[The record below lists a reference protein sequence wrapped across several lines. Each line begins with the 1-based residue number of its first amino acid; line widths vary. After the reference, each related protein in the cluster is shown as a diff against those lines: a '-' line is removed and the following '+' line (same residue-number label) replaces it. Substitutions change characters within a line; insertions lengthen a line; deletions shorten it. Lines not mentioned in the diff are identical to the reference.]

1 MKNLFQLLH
10 ESHQVVAFALIALIC
25 NIAKTVCVPTI
36 GFLVFFMCFFVL
48 FFFVYVFCVFFRSIF
63 RDFRSNKNVVQQKG
77 QRIAYILTRPCMI
90 FFRFF

>member
-36 GFLVFFMCFFVL
+36 GFLVFFLCFFVVFFCL
-48 FFFVYVFCVFFRSIF
+48 CFFVCFFRSIF
-63 RDFRSNKNVVQQKG
+63 RDKNISFPLIWQ
-77 QRIAYILTRPCMI
+77 AS
-90 FFRFF
+90 

>member
-36 GFLVFFMCFFVL
+36 GFLVFFMNLGLLIALKYKLLVL
-48 FFFVYVFCVFFRSIF
+48 KVLPKSTYNSCLYGEKAKSIL
-63 RDFRSNKNVVQQKG
+63 NYIMQQNDLCKVTV
-77 QRIAYILTRPCMI
+77 I
-90 FFRFF
+90 

>member
-36 GFLVFFMCFFVL
+36 GFLVFFFMFFV
-48 FFFVYVFCVFFRSIF
+48 FFFVYVFFVCFF
-63 RDFRSNKNVVQQKG
+63 
-77 QRIAYILTRPCMI
+77 
-90 FFRFF
+90 

>member
-36 GFLVFFMCFFVL
+36 GFFGISYV
-48 FFFVYVFCVFFRSIF
+48 FFFVCFFCLCFLCVFLEVFFEIRIF
-63 RDFRSNKNVVQQKG
+63 HF
-77 QRIAYILTRPCMI
+77 L
-90 FFRFF
+90 

>member
-36 GFLVFFMCFFVL
+36 GFWYFFMFFLWV
-48 FFFVYVFCVFFRSIF
+48 FFVYVFCVFFSKYFSRLEYFISFNLASKLVAKAIHVF
-63 RDFRSNKNVVQQKG
+63 VF
-77 QRIAYILTRPCMI
+77 CW
-90 FFRFF
+90 